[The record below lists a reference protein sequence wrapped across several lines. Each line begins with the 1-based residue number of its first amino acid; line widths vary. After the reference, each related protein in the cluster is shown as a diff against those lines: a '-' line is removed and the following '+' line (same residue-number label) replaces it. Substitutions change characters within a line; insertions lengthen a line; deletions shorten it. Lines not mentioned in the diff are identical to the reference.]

1 MVLPILYSFRRCPYA
16 MRARMALWIGARQVE
31 LREVSLREK
40 PVELLVA
47 SPKGT
52 VPVLVNTDDAVIE
65 QSLDI
70 MLWSLRD
77 RDPQDWLAPQ
87 DGSLDEMLGLIR
99 VCDGEFKIALDQ
111 YKYPARFPDSAP
123 TLARAQA
130 AKFLMQLEHRLGR
143 SANLFGVR
151 PALADFAILP
161 FVRQFAMV
169 EPDWFAGQPWPLL
182 VKWLKRHLEAP
193 IFAAVMAKL
202 EPWAPNRAALVF
214 PAPVSA

>member
-31 LREVSLREK
+31 LREVSLRDK
-40 PVELLVA
+40 PVELLAA

-52 VPVLVNTDDAVIE
+52 VPVLVNSDGAIIE

-77 RDPQDWLAPQ
+77 RDPQDWLTPQ
-87 DGSLDEMLGLIR
+87 DGSLDEMLALIG
-99 VCDGEFKIALDQ
+99 VCDGEFKTALDQ
-111 YKYPARFPDSAP
+111 YKYPARFPDSAA
-123 TLARAQA
+123 TLARARA
-130 AKFLMQLEHRLGR
+130 AEFLMQLEHRLGR

-169 EPDWFAGQPWPLL
+169 ESDWFAAQPWPRLAS
-182 VKWLKRHLEAP
+182 WLKRHLEAP
-193 IFAAVMAKL
+193 IFAAIMVKL
-202 EPWAPNRAALVF
+202 EPWSPQRTAPVF
-214 PAPVSA
+214 PALASG